1 MIKSITIL
9 MIFVTMK
16 KGVKPPYFAQDN
28 KSLNLQKLQTSIDKS
43 ESNIILK
50 GLYGSSKSFLIN
62 SLFSNSNKNIYWIL
76 ENKES
81 AGYHF
86 NDLEG
91 LINENQLYFFPSS
104 YNRENDFKKTN
115 TQSIFLRTELIRNLS
130 SNSSK
135 NLIVTYPEAV
145 FEKIIIKKDIKKR
158 FLKIKT
164 EDIMSLE
171 SFNEKLFDLEFNRE
185 DFVVEPGD
193 FSVRG
198 GIVDVF
204 SYSNNKPYRIE
215 FFGDEIE
222 SIRTFDIETQISN
235 NTLKSV
241 EILGDLENKEI
252 DYQRDNIF
260 NFIGDNSIIIT
271 ENIELLKD
279 SLSNSF
285 EKLISNNKGKI
296 ELNNLFYNGDSI
308 GKDLNKFSVI
318 ELNKIRSKNIHTQFN
333 ISPQPAFNKKFKLL
347 IENISQ
353 FFKKEY
359 SVKIFCSSKTQIKR
373 FKDIFELNNI
383 DFDPILVEKA
393 IYKGFI
399 DHDRKEVCYSDHEI
413 FERYHKF
420 KIKSGFEVKKRV
432 NLNELKQLEIGDYV
446 THIDHGVGVFG
457 GLKKIDVN
465 GKIQE
470 AIKLTYGER
479 DTLYVSI
486 HLIHKICKYNGKDGT
501 KPKIYKLGSGAWKK
515 IKLKAK
521 KRVKEVAF
529 NLIEAYA
536 KRKLKKGFQYGADSS
551 MQHELE
557 ASFIYEDTPDQITS
571 TIDIKKDMESLQPMD
586 RLICGDVG
594 FGKTEIAIRAAFK
607 AIDNNKQ
614 VAILV
619 PTTVLAFQHFKTF
632 SKRLKDFPVTVD
644 YLNRFRATKEKNL
657 IIEELNEG
665 KIDIIIGTHQLV
677 NNKINFK
684 NLGLLIVDEE
694 QKFGVSVKEKIRS
707 LKENIDVL
715 TLTATPIPRTLQY
728 SLMSAR
734 DLSIINTPPQNRFPI
749 ESSVISFNEEIIKDA
764 INFEI
769 NRGGQ
774 VFFVHN
780 RIENIQEIRAL
791 ISRLVPSADIAIVH
805 GRLEGKKLEKTMLDF
820 IEGKYDVLVSTTIIE
835 SGLDVPN
842 ANTMFINNSQNF
854 GLSDLHQM
862 RGRVGR
868 SNKKAFCYFITAP
881 LLSMT
886 QEARKRIE
894 AIEQHTELGSG
905 FHIAMKDLEIRGA
918 GDLLGAE
925 QSGFINDIGF
935 ETYQKILREAVE
947 ELKNKEF
954 ESLFENEVDNT
965 FKVSNFKID
974 TDLEILF
981 PDNYINNVKVRL
993 NQYQKLSTIYNLEE
1007 LNKFI
1012 VELEDRFGKL
1022 PSQSIDLIKTI
1033 ELKLLAIQNG
1043 FEKLILKNEKMICQ
1057 FISSKD
1063 DKFYSSGEFGKILQT
1078 IQNNQNLCQL
1088 KEKKSISG
1096 ERLLLVFQNI
1106 NSIEKAINCLKIF

>member
-16 KGVKPPYFAQDN
+16 KGVKPPYFTQDN

-130 SNSSK
+130 SNSNK

-252 DYQRDNIF
+252 DYQRDTIF
-260 NFIGDNSIIIT
+260 NFIGDNSIIVT

>member
-130 SNSSK
+130 SNSNK
-135 NLIVTYPEAV
+135 NLIITYPEAV

-235 NTLKSV
+235 KTLKSV

-296 ELNNLFYNGDSI
+296 ELNSLFYNGESI
-308 GKDLNKFSVI
+308 DKDLNKFSVI

-644 YLNRFRATKEKNL
+644 YLNRFRTTKEKNL

-791 ISRLVPSADIAIVH
+791 ISRLVPSAEIAIVH

-894 AIEQHTELGSG
+894 AIEQHTKLGSG

>member
-1 MIKSITIL
+1 

-16 KGVKPPYFAQDN
+16 KGGDSPHFTKKN

-43 ESNIILK
+43 ETNIFLK
-50 GLYGSSKSFLIN
+50 GLHGSSKSFLIN

-86 NDLEG
+86 NDLEE
-91 LINENQLYFFPSS
+91 LVDEKQLFYFPSS

-115 TQSIFLRTELIRNLS
+115 SQSVFLRTELIRNLKPS
-130 SNSSK
+130 SFK
-135 NLIVTYPEAV
+135 NLIVTYPEAI
-145 FEKIIIKKDIKKR
+145 FEKIIIKKDIQKR
-158 FLKIKT
+158 FLNIKIG
-164 EDIMSLE
+164 DLISLE
-171 SFNEKLFDLEFNRE
+171 LFNEKLFDLEFNRE

-204 SYSNNKPYRIE
+204 SFSNNKPFRIE

-235 NTLKSV
+235 DTLKAI

-252 DYQRDNIF
+252 DYERENIF
-260 NFIGDNSIIIT
+260 KFIENNSIIVT
-271 ENIELLKD
+271 ENIDLIKD

-285 EKLISNNKGKI
+285 EKVVSKSDDKI
-296 ELNNLFYNGDSI
+296 KSDKLFYSGESLNR
-308 GKDLNKFSVI
+308 DLNKFSVI
-318 ELNKIRSKNIHTQFN
+318 ELNKIGNNNVHTQFN

-353 FFKKEY
+353 YYNKKY
-359 SVKIFCSSKTQIKR
+359 SVKIFCSSKTQIRR
-373 FKDIFELNNI
+373 FKDIFELNKI
-383 DFDPILVEKA
+383 DFDPILIEKA
-393 IYKGFI
+393 IYKGFV
-399 DHDRKEVCYSDHEI
+399 DHEQKEVCYSDHEI
-413 FERYHKF
+413 FERYYKF
-420 KIKSGFEVKKRV
+420 KIKSGFEAKKRV
-432 NLNELKQLEIGDYV
+432 NLDELKQLEIGDYV

-486 HLIHKICKYNGKDGT
+486 HLIHKICKYSGKDGT

-536 KRKLKKGFQYGADSS
+536 KRKLKKGFQYGSDSS

-557 ASFIYEDTPDQITS
+557 ASFIYEDTPDQIKS
-571 TIDIKKDMESLQPMD
+571 TLDIKNDMESLQPMD

-614 VAILV
+614 VAVLV

-644 YLNRFRATKEKNL
+644 YLNRFRTNKEKNL
-657 IIEELNEG
+657 ITEELNEG

-677 NNKINFK
+677 SNKINFK

-749 ESSVISFNEEIIKDA
+749 ESSVISFNEEVIKDA

-805 GRLEGKKLEKTMLDF
+805 GRLDGKNLEKTMLDF
-820 IEGKYDVLVSTTIIE
+820 IDGKHDILVSTTIIE

-842 ANTMFINNSQNF
+842 ANTIFINNSQNF

-881 LLSMT
+881 LLSIT
-886 QEARKRIE
+886 KEARKRIE
-894 AIEQHTELGSG
+894 AIEQHTELGAG

-935 ETYQKILREAVE
+935 ETYQKILREAVD

-954 ESLFENEVDNT
+954 ETLFENEVDDS
-965 FKVSNFKID
+965 FKLSNFKID

-993 NQYQKLSTIYNLEE
+993 NQYQKLSAIYNLEE
-1007 LNKFI
+1007 LNNFVI
-1012 VELEDRFGKL
+1012 ELEDRFGKL
-1022 PSQSIDLIKTI
+1022 PNQSLDLIKTI

-1043 FEKLILKNEKMICQ
+1043 FEKLILKNEKMICE
-1057 FISSKD
+1057 FISSKE
-1063 DKFYSSGEFGKILQT
+1063 DKFYSSGKFGKILQT
-1078 IQNNQNLCQL
+1078 IQNNQNLCHL
-1088 KEKKSISG
+1088 KEKKSIKG
-1096 ERLLLVFQNI
+1096 ERLLLVFKEI
-1106 NSIEKAINCLKIF
+1106 NSIEKAIKCLEIF